1 MTPTASGTP
10 VLPAAEKT
18 ADNAVFSSVTLPPPA
33 AGSPAINSTD
43 SLLQVSGAL
52 SGIILLI
59 LGLTWLV
66 RKFGFTAKL
75 AGKNPLL
82 RIRSTCSLGNK
93 ERLVVAE
100 IQGEWLVLG
109 VTAQSVNLLHRCP
122 ADPAAVTDAPSA
134 FQALLKTKR
143 TANHDA
149 VPADEPR

>member
-1 MTPTASGTP
+1 M
-10 VLPAAEKT
+10 
-18 ADNAVFSSVTLPPPA
+18 
-33 AGSPAINSTD
+33 
-43 SLLQVSGAL
+43 SGAL

-59 LGLTWLV
+59 LGLTWFV

-82 RIRSTCSLGNK
+82 NIRSTCSLGNK
-93 ERLVVAE
+93 ERLVAE

-143 TANHDA
+143 TANKDA

>member
-75 AGKNPLL
+75 TGKNPLL
-82 RIRSTCSLGNK
+82 RIRSICSLGNK

-109 VTAQSVNLLHRCP
+109 VTTQSVNLLHRCP

-143 TANHDA
+143 TANHAA